1 MAQMRPTESDAF
13 FVQFSFN
20 PFVSR
25 AHLLLLLLSSH
36 PRSLFFSLCLSLFSN
51 PNPIPQSGLLPLEVG
66 TLVDC
71 RWRDGTYYTA
81 RVIERRPTA
90 SSGAAAAALRPSY
103 PPPSKLNSKGA
114 AGAAA
119 AASAAALAAASKD
132 PSVPKP
138 KPEEWEYYVHYLKF
152 NRRMDEWASLEQLD
166 LSTVDT
172 GDVETTGPDGKK
184 KKRAGAAAD
193 DHDDEHHAEF
203 DPHAL
208 REHEEFTKV
217 KNVERIELGRW
228 EMETWYFSPLPPEF
242 NDCKKLYFAE
252 FDLTVRRLF
261 FFSSFVFALFLIFSP
276 DTGERKK
283 KEKKTKERRCSLS
296 SPLSSSSS
304 SSTKIIK
311 KKSKKKISSF
321 SSAESRCSST

>member
-1 MAQMRPTESDAF
+1 M
-13 FVQFSFN
+13 
-20 PFVSR
+20 
-25 AHLLLLLLSSH
+25 
-36 PRSLFFSLCLSLFSN
+36 
-51 PNPIPQSGLLPLEVG
+51 LPLEVG

-71 RWRDGTYYTA
+71 RWRDGAYYTA

-90 SSGAAAAALRPSY
+90 DAAAAAGSTAARQVY
-103 PPPSKLNSKGA
+103 PAPSKLNAKGA

-119 AASAAALAAASKD
+119 AASAAAAAAAAND
-132 PSVPKP
+132 PSIPKP

-166 LSTVDT
+166 LKTVDT
-172 GDVETTGPDGKK
+172 GDVEVIGPDGKK
-184 KKRAGAAAD
+184 KKRGGGGAGA
-193 DHDDEHHAEF
+193 DEHDEEHAEF

-252 FDLTVRRLF
+252 FDLTVRRLDICCF
-261 FFSSFVFALFLIFSP
+261 FLLSIDTREREEERKERARFSP
-276 DTGERKK
+276 
-283 KEKKTKERRCSLS
+283 L
-296 SPLSSSSS
+296 
-304 SSTKIIK
+304 KIK
-311 KKSKKKISSF
+311 
-321 SSAESRCSST
+321 